1 MLFIHQCKDCKIS
14 SILKIYSD
22 YFMLLGVCCFAVAF
36 CDIPDLLTI
45 FAIKTINYEY
55 GFLL

>member
-1 MLFIHQCKDCKIS
+1 MLFIHQCKDRKFPVFSKYIQT
-14 SILKIYSD
+14 ILCSWV
-22 YFMLLGVCCFAVAF
+22 FVAF

-45 FAIKTINYEY
+45 FAIKTINYEC

>member
-14 SILKIYSD
+14 SILKYIQTILCSWV
-22 YFMLLGVCCFAVAF
+22 FVAF
-36 CDIPDLLTI
+36 CDIPDLLTT

-55 GFLL
+55 EFLL